1 MHNIKY
7 VQTLETEKKL
17 NTLKHF
23 YFNDKFNC
31 KYINFEF
38 VRVTVEGLF
47 YYYQGA
53 YNKNTKKYIFL

>member
-31 KYINFEF
+31 KYIN
-38 VRVTVEGLF
+38 VEGLF